1 LNKLTLS
8 RGPDLDINECAENV
22 GGRFNLVLIG
32 AARAR
37 ELIQE
42 QRKTEDRSYLQPVVT
57 ALKEIQAGD
66 IGREYLARVPG

>member
-1 LNKLTLS
+1 MNKLTLS
-8 RGPDLDINECAENV
+8 RGHDLDINECAENV